1 MSEQLSEY
9 NKYNAVHKYT
19 PLDANNPA
27 SALVPLAQPQTSVG
41 LFGRPTARAPG
52 TGMSASERLRRQG
65 IPLSR
70 GGGENDCMWTQ
81 VFMILVILWLLYQI
95 LPWILESCGMNNN
108 EIEYRGRH
116 RYNKNYYV

>member
-1 MSEQLSEY
+1 MSY
-9 NKYNAVHKYT
+9 K
-19 PLDANNPA
+19 PLYPDISNPA
-27 SALVPLAQPQTSVG
+27 YAPMAPYT
-41 LFGRPTARAPG
+41 RPTNNRMFGSP
-52 TGMSASERLRRQG
+52 SAKRLQDMPPLLRQAG
-65 IPLSR
+65 IPDMKYKPHS

-95 LPWILESCGMNNN
+95 LPWILESCGMNSS